1 MFYIIILS
9 SCTTLYVLCIKRF
22 ADMHNFTVLH
32 KLCKD
37 FIYGNFVQICEEDEL
52 GDLSKDQ
59 FMKFLNSEYLCVDS
73 EQQVNHIFFLFG

>member
-1 MFYIIILS
+1 MYCVKL
-9 SCTTLYVLCIKRF
+9 RF

-32 KLCKD
+32 KLSED
-37 FIYGNFVQICEEDEL
+37 YIYGNFVQICEEDEL

-73 EQQVNHIFFLFG
+73 EQQVLYLNFFPCSISILIVI

>member
-1 MFYIIILS
+1 
-9 SCTTLYVLCIKRF
+9 
-22 ADMHNFTVLH
+22 MHNFTVLH
-32 KLCKD
+32 KLSKD

-73 EQQVNHIFFLFG
+73 EQQVNHIYIYIFFLWLIYCLVY

>member
-1 MFYIIILS
+1 
-9 SCTTLYVLCIKRF
+9 
-22 ADMHNFTVLH
+22 MHNFTVLH
-32 KLCKD
+32 KLSKD

-73 EQQVNHIFFLFG
+73 EQQVNHIFFFFLVNLLLSISS

>member
-1 MFYIIILS
+1 
-9 SCTTLYVLCIKRF
+9 
-22 ADMHNFTVLH
+22 MHNFTVLH
-32 KLCKD
+32 KLTKD

-73 EQQVNHIFFLFG
+73 EQQVNHIYIYIFFLLIYCLVY